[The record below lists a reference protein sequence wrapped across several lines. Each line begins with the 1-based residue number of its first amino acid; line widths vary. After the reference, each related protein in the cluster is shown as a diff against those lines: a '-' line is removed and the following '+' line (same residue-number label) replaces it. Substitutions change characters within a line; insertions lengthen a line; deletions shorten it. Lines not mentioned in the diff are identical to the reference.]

1 MYVCVYCSTLD
12 RETYTRI
19 AALRELQ
26 EWKKITQDEANKATE
41 SLIMLQQDMAKLQQ
55 EKAELERRVKDGVGL
70 HC

>member
-1 MYVCVYCSTLD
+1 VYCSTLN